1 MKKWIV
7 LTLLLLFLSGC
18 AAEKDFETVGDVYA
32 PVTQTPREV
41 MLTLPPDA
49 TAQTLGSD
57 AGKLYLCDGY
67 TVTVQTLQGGDIAK
81 TIREVTGFST
91 DRLTLL
97 ETEKDGFSC
106 YSCVWTAAGEGGD
119 QVARTAILDDG
130 NFHYAV
136 TAMTDS
142 TSAGRFSDIW
152 LDLFRSVSLHT
163 D

>member
-1 MKKWIV
+1 MKKWTV
-7 LTLLLLFLSGC
+7 LLILLLFLSGC
-18 AAEKDFETVGDVYA
+18 AAEKDFETVGDVYT

-41 MLTLPPDA
+41 MVTLPPDA
-49 TAQTLGSD
+49 AVQTISSD

-67 TVTVQTLQGGDIAK
+67 TVTVQTLQGGNLK
-81 TIREVTGFST
+81 ETVREVTGFLP

-97 ETEKDGFSC
+97 ETEKDGFSS

-119 QVARTAILDDG
+119 QIARTVILDDG

-136 TAMTDS
+136 TAMADS
-142 TSAGRFSDIW
+142 ASAGQLSDVW
-152 LDLFRSVSLHT
+152 LNLFRSVSLRI